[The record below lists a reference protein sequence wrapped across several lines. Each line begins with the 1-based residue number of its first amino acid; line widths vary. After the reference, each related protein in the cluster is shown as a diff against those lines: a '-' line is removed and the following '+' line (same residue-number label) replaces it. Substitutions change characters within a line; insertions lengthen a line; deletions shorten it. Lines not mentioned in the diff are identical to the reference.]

1 MLMQKKVINLKL
13 IVGLGNPGKEYENTR
28 HNAGFKFIDKFAS
41 SLNLNFNK
49 EKFGGLYTEF
59 NYQNEKIILLKP
71 QKYINLSGEVLI
83 KFKGFYKIDTK
94 DILIICD
101 DLDTELGQIKIKYKG
116 SSGGH
121 NGLKNIEYHLH
132 TVEYKRI
139 KIGIS
144 KNSNDKIDYVIGK
157 MPKEELE
164 KLEKVTDK
172 ANEILK
178 DYLNMNFDNLMN
190 KYNEVNLI
198 WVL

>member
-83 KFKGFYKIDTK
+83 KFKDFYKIDTK
-94 DILIICD
+94 DILIIFD

-190 KYNEVNLI
+190 KYNKVNLI
-198 WVL
+198 